1 MKITA
6 KTMKRGAAA
15 FVLAAVLLAAWHHF
29 SYPIELNMATLPEE
43 IAAFLDHGTGT
54 WDVSDI
60 RLYDGVELG
69 NRVYVLLETGMEME
83 LGRVILE
90 RGPLGGYRIDR
101 VGYGGGNFLDGIV
114 ESGGKKYLLL
124 GGRDIAA
131 RIARI
136 EVAIEGRTYELEN
149 PNPGDHFLLCT
160 EIDSRTEDNH
170 IDRNKVR
177 FYGADGEDITE
188 LYDLSGGGL

>member
-15 FVLAAVLLAAWHHF
+15 LVLAAALAAAAYHF
-29 SYPIELNMATLPEE
+29 SYPMELNLATLPEE
-43 IAAFLDHGTGT
+43 VASFLNRESED
-54 WDVSDI
+54 WDPSEITV
-60 RLYDGVELG
+60 YDGVALG
-69 NRVYVLLETGMEME
+69 NREYYLMEIGEHLGSVALKRSLTG
-83 LGRVILE
+83 R
-90 RGPLGGYRIDR
+90 YRIEYLR
-101 VGYGGGNFLDGIV
+101 YGGGGLRDAIV

-124 GGRDIAA
+124 GGRDLTA

-136 EVAIEGRTYELEN
+136 TVSIGGRSYELEN
-149 PNPGDHFLLCT
+149 PNPRDHFLLCT

-170 IDRNKVR
+170 IDLDRLA
-177 FYGADGEDITE
+177 FYNEAGEDITG

>member
-15 FVLAAVLLAAWHHF
+15 FVLAASLLAAWHHF

-170 IDRNKVR
+170 VDLDKVR
-177 FYGADGEDITE
+177 FFDADGKDITGD
-188 LYDLSGGGL
+188 YNLSGGGL